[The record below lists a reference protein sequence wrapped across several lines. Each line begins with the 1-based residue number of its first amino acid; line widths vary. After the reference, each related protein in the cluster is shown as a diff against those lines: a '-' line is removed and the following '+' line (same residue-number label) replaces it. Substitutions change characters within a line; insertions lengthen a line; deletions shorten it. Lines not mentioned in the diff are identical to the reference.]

1 MNLNLIKGLVNK
13 LNGTIVECNT
23 AYKGIRNDTNMH
35 IQAIREHGFL
45 ESMVEA
51 VSSVVFYIPN
61 MLYINVMNNISIDC
75 DCSNNQEDPCIYN
88 IGIIL

>member
-1 MNLNLIKGLVNK
+1 MMLLWENLPKQ
-13 LNGTIVECNT
+13 E
-23 AYKGIRNDTNMH
+23 D
-35 IQAIREHGFL
+35 FL

-51 VSSVVFYIPN
+51 VSSVVSYIPN

-75 DCSNNQEDPCIYN
+75 DCSNNQEDSCIYN